1 MNENLKPIIKLRGE
15 LESRLR
21 ELLEEFQ
28 RRVECRGIQVQHI
41 VINQVNWH
49 SGFDVRTNQEN
60 ETLKSGPR
68 VGYRISEVKVVL
80 VLGDQG

>member
-41 VINQVNWH
+41 VINQVNCH

-60 ETLKSGPR
+60 ETLKSGPLE
-68 VGYRISEVKVVL
+68 GYRISEVKVVL

>member
-41 VINQVNWH
+41 VINQVNLH

-60 ETLKSGPR
+60 
-68 VGYRISEVKVVL
+68 
-80 VLGDQG
+80 